1 MNKPLILF
9 TATSFLAVLHSS
21 SGLSQPSSI
30 WTHNG
35 SLMSLDLTGGQLQFV
50 YVQPRPGMID
60 AGARSGS
67 LLFDGRLQGAHISQ
81 DSLSIFSWQ
90 CGQFPYQVEGE
101 VSNDGTHIT
110 LKGSKPRVERTTCSQ
125 KDSTPDVLNFDL
137 QSGAPIAMVATSTD
151 ASQPQA
157 PAAPPVFYPDSEL
170 KKFANCTD
178 AAAVALATISSEPA
192 QTVVDAAFGEC
203 LREHLAFENALERQG
218 VTQPTPNW
226 PIGWRRAKCGPA
238 FWRLYSTPAPRLVFS
253 GGPPKSE
260 AEKGEPL

>member
-35 SLMSLDLTGGQLQFV
+35 SLMSLDLAGGQLQFV

-67 LLFDGRLQGAHISQ
+67 LLFDGRLQGAHISGVAR
-81 DSLSIFSWQ
+81 IFSWQ

-125 KDSTPDVLNFDL
+125 KGSTPDVLNFDL

-170 KKFANCTD
+170 KKFANCID

-203 LREHLAFENALERQG
+203 LRERLAFENALERQG
-218 VTQPTPNW
+218 VTQPTELVDRLAKGEMRSRLLALVLNA
-226 PIGWRRAKCGPA
+226 RAA
-238 FWRLYSTPAPRLVFS
+238 ARSS